1 MRAASKETLP
11 VLTWPYLQSNQTK
24 KSFPLADKITVITK
38 KKKDL
43 QKDSEKGKI
52 AFLLNFGFQ
61 ILSSFIAT
69 S

>member
-1 MRAASKETLP
+1 MAIPTEQPDKKKFPIGRQDYS
-11 VLTWPYLQSNQTK
+11 YNQ
-24 KSFPLADKITVITK
+24 